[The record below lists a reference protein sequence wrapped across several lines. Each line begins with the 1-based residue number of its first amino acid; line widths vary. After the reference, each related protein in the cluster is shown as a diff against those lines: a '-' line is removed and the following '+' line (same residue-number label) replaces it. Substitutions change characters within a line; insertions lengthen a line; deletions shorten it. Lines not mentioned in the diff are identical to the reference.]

1 MCNGLLRKRIMA
13 KTNQNFPINLPKDL
27 FLKKSIKVHEW
38 RHLNTKPST
47 EQKMHVFERF
57 KKKQEQCLFLLFLN
71 SLSIPPG
78 TKISLTGTITVKENL
93 LMLDS
98 NNTKV
103 LGGEVEKLKEK
114 WELNKV
120 RINLL
125 WLCRVLN
132 WYTVYCNQPADYD
145 TFQFILTPSLKKK
158 CLTIT
163 LQCRTISRDIKMCKK
178 GNNETQSLHTL
189 YVFWVE
195 SCILNNLYTQFCIK
209 NLLILILNFYVEGA
223 ACFYLYF
230 VPIFLCTN
238 QKWLNIL
245 GKVSFLLFL
254 LTS

>member
-1 MCNGLLRKRIMA
+1 MCNRLLRKRIIA
-13 KTNQNFPINLPKDL
+13 KTNQNIPINLPKDL
-27 FLKKSIKVHEW
+27 LPKKSIKVHEW
-38 RHLNTKPST
+38 RHLNTKPLT

-57 KKKQEQCLFLLFLN
+57 KKKQEQWLFLLFLN

-78 TKISLTGTITVKENL
+78 TKISLTGTITVKENF

-125 WLCRVLN
+125 WLCRVVN

-145 TFQFILTPSLKKK
+145 NFQFILTPSLKKK

-163 LQCRTISRDIKMCKK
+163 LHYIAGQLAETFKCAKKAIMKQKVCIYCTSFEMNLAYLIICTPNFTSRIYTHFIKFLCRRC
-178 GNNETQSLHTL
+178 SL
-189 YVFWVE
+189 
-195 SCILNNLYTQFCIK
+195 
-209 NLLILILNFYVEGA
+209 
-223 ACFYLYF
+223 FYLYF
-230 VPIFLCTN
+230 VLIFCALI
-238 QKWLNIL
+238 KSGWI
-245 GKVSFLLFL
+245 F
-254 LTS
+254 

>member
-1 MCNGLLRKRIMA
+1 MCNGLLRKRIIA

-38 RHLNTKPST
+38 RHLNTKPLT

-57 KKKQEQCLFLLFLN
+57 TKKQEQCLFLLFLN

-78 TKISLTGTITVKENL
+78 TKISLKGTITVKENF

-145 TFQFILTPSLKKK
+145 TFQFILTPSLKKNVLPLHYSAGQLAETLK
-158 CLTIT
+158 CAKKAIMKQKVCIHCMSFEMNLAYLIICTPNFA
-163 LQCRTISRDIKMCKK
+163 SRI
-178 GNNETQSLHTL
+178 
-189 YVFWVE
+189 Y
-195 SCILNNLYTQFCIK
+195 
-209 NLLILILNFYVEGA
+209 
-223 ACFYLYF
+223 
-230 VPIFLCTN
+230 
-238 QKWLNIL
+238 
-245 GKVSFLLFL
+245 SF
-254 LTS
+254 